1 MGAGQITA
9 LVRGQAQPEQDNRFA
24 TAAGIPSHR
33 EKDDSYRSVVIQFA
47 PRWRVIICKD
57 GAQWIVQHRTADP
70 LHRGIWRGR
79 SYMTT
84 RDSLIKAC
92 ARVEPLS
99 DPSVIAILSALPD
112 RIGSKHEQRFGPNA
126 PTKIDSASDELRL
139 KAGNS
144 PLKG

>member
-1 MGAGQITA
+1 MGAEQIKIR
-9 LVRGQAQPEQDNRFA
+9 VRGKARPEQDNCFA

-70 LHRGIWRGR
+70 SHRGVWRGR
-79 SYMTT
+79 SYVTT

-92 ARVEPLS
+92 ATVEPLS
-99 DPSVIAILSALPD
+99 DPSVMAILSALPD
-112 RIGSKHEQRFGPNA
+112 RIGGDA
-126 PTKIDSASDELRL
+126 
-139 KAGNS
+139 
-144 PLKG
+144 